1 MDAVMERRQGSDVV
15 IWAFVSIP
23 AILFIDSQSFTEQR
37 NGFGILFGGLL
48 MTPVQPSPLAIIIV
62 VILAARPNEDVTGLV
77 VKLDRSKRHDKKS

>member
-1 MDAVMERRQGSDVV
+1 MDAVMERRQGSDIV

-23 AILFIDSQSFTEQR
+23 VILFIDSQSFTEQR

-48 MTPVQPSPLAIIIV
+48 MTPVQPSPLAIIV
-62 VILAARPNEDVTGLV
+62 VILAARPNEEIAGLV